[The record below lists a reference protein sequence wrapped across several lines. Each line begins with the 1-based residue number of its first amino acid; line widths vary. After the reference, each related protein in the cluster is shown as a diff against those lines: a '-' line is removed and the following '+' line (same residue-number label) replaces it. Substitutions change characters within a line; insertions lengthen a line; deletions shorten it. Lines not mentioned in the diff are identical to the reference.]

1 MTAVTP
7 RVVTSPV
14 VNTTPK
20 EDVEAPFW
28 RHFLERANVSCSSA
42 VILPLCK
49 SLAIATLSLYILN
62 QKHLLPKHLSQVV
75 SKVVKIF
82 SKFAFLLEYQDL
94 HASTKVLFWPTLPIT
109 ISKRLGKW
117 VTRVDDTVLIGK
129 SRRFLRL
136 SLAHCPNSSCAT
148 ETAKVE
154 FHTLVIRESSRGK
167 MYAAW

>member
-94 HASTKVLFWPTLPIT
+94 HTSR
-109 ISKRLGKW
+109 KRYFFGQ
-117 VTRVDDTVLIGK
+117 
-129 SRRFLRL
+129 
-136 SLAHCPNSSCAT
+136 HCQ
-148 ETAKVE
+148 
-154 FHTLVIRESSRGK
+154 
-167 MYAAW
+167 